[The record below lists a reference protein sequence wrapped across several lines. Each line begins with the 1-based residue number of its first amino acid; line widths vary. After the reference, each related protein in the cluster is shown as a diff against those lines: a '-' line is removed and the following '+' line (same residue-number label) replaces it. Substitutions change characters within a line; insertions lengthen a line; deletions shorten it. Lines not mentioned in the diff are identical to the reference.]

1 MSALASTDEALAAF
15 AAEVGDHDPV
25 AVQGGGTRWHL
36 GGVLA
41 DSVQPGENRVA
52 LWRLDGAG
60 QVAASGTQQVVTGV
74 DGLPT
79 LHATEGGGVHVT
91 ATFRQQPREGV
102 FYYPFVRVD
111 FDSSAAVTTT
121 DMVTDE
127 LLVIGSTLMPD
138 GDTVVIGHSLGG
150 LMSVGYAA
158 SGRPLPDAVVV
169 SGPALGAELDPAA
182 RRLARVGPLIRRF
195 APGFEHRDEWD
206 VTVYA
211 EDVRVGERFQDD
223 PLRTDFITISLAL
236 ETLGAIEQARSGVA
250 DISIPMLCV
259 HGGRDK
265 LVPVHASEILETV
278 DGAER
283 IVYDDLG
290 HEVFNEPVGLDVVDT
305 CIGWIERTL
314 GL

>member
-1 MSALASTDEALAAF
+1 MSSAIVDHGTTRDGLIQLRRRWTVDGRARAAALVIHGLGEHSGRYEHVGAHLAAAGIETVAIDNRGF
-15 AAEVGDHDPV
+15 GHSGGRRAFVDRWSRFHDDIEDQLAEV
-25 AVQGGGTRWHL
+25 RSL
-36 GGVLA
+36 
-41 DSVQPGENRVA
+41 
-52 LWRLDGAG
+52 
-60 QVAASGTQQVVTGV
+60 
-74 DGLPT
+74 GLPT
-79 LHATEGGGVHVT
+79 IL
-91 ATFRQQPREGV
+91 
-102 FYYPFVRVD
+102 
-111 FDSSAAVTTT
+111 
-121 DMVTDE
+121 
-127 LLVIGSTLMPD
+127 
-138 GDTVVIGHSLGG
+138 IGHSLGG